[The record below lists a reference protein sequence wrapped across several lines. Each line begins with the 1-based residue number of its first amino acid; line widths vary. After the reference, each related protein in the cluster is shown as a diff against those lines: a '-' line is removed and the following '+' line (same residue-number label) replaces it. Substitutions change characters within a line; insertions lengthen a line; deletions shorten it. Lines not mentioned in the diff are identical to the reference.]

1 MPAVESS
8 PAIKEKRE
16 EPVPDMGLG
25 RTARAVDLLARQ
37 YGVRPEHIQSTIN
50 NPVHRAAVA
59 AVLKGDFVLPTVELE
74 WLVERE
80 LGINSVMCEDAGI
93 ACPKE
98 DMIVELLG
106 QVPDTWGQLTEHD
119 RVIPAGLGLTE
130 LWRAINALNERRRAD
145 GLEPI
150 KLCGELGKEFWRTYT
165 NVEYL
170 PTGLLVVRLD
180 FCCPFRIGLD
190 HRPFYLTY
198 DQQDAWSREPQQGGD
213 GITSAEEN
221 VYLYY
226 RSVYEDGNLLWSG
239 SSRRCRN
246 GYGSDSTLCV
256 DSDGKGGL
264 SVGSNPRVEQYWS
277 IAALPRK
284 CISAQC

>member
-1 MPAVESS
+1 MAVESS
-8 PAIKEKRE
+8 PAVKEKRE
-16 EPVPDMGLG
+16 LVPDMGLG

-37 YGVRPEHIQSTIN
+37 HGVRPEHIQSTID

-59 AVLKGDFVLPTVELE
+59 AAYRGDLVLPSVELD

-80 LGINSVMCEDAGI
+80 LGINSVMCEGAGI

-119 RVIPAGLGLTE
+119 RVIPAGLGLPE
-130 LWRAINALNERRRAD
+130 LWRAINALNERRRTD

-150 KLCGELGKEFWRTYT
+150 KLYGEPGKEFWRTDT
-165 NVEYL
+165 NVEHL
-170 PTGLLVVRLD
+170 PTGLLVVHLD
-180 FCCPFRIGLD
+180 FSCPFRIGLD
-190 HRPFYLTY
+190 HRPFNLPYAL
-198 DQQDAWSREPQQGGD
+198 QDAWSREPQQGGD

-221 VYLYY
+221 TYLYY

-246 GYGSDSTLCV
+246 GHGSLHSLCV
-256 DSDGKGGL
+256 GSRGNDGLCVADCPRGG
-264 SVGSNPRVEQYWS
+264 SYWS
-277 IAALPRK
+277 VAAFPRK
-284 CISAQC
+284 CIGA